1 MGLGARLPD
10 RDAVKPPASFAVD
23 LKIQNDSIVLAFSGA
38 VAWIAFEPDGA
49 DRVADELK
57 EKAAQLRIQ
66 RLFATKRQEPL

>member
-38 VAWIAFEPDGA
+38 VAGIAFDGA